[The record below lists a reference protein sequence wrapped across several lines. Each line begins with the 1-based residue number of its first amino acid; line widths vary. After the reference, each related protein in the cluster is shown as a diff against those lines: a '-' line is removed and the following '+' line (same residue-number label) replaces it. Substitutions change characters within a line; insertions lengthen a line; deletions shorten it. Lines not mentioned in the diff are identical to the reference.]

1 MPLERLIKFFASLR
15 LTIVLLALGMV
26 LIFAGTLAQEPLG
39 LYAVQARFFRSFF
52 VDASAFGAALHK
64 FADMIAQGFGNSLTP
79 INSQKVLAAPRIPAF
94 PGGYLIGGLLLLN
107 LLTAHFTRFKWTW
120 KKTGIWMAHTGL
132 ILLLVGQLTTDMLSI
147 ESAMHLREGEV
158 KNYSESP
165 RIAEL
170 AVMDVTDPDTDKVVA
185 IPQGLL
191 ARGGEIKDAELPFTV
206 RVKSFFP
213 NSSVT
218 KRAADS
224 TEPAAATQSV
234 GARAIVKP
242 LPRVTSMEDSDA
254 PSAVVELVTPTGS
267 LGTWLASVYIDR
279 PQVFSWNNRNYQ
291 LVLRPERHY
300 QPFSI
305 QLLNFTHD
313 TYKGTDVPK
322 NFASRILLQRPETG
336 EKREVLIYMNNPLR
350 YAGQT
355 FYQASYDA
363 DDHGSVFQVVRNP
376 GWLTP
381 YFSCILVALG
391 LIVQFMI
398 HLVGFII
405 KSVAS

>member
-39 LYAVQARFFRSFF
+39 LYAVQQRFFQSFF

-64 FADMIAQGFGNSLTP
+64 FADMIAQGFGSSLAP
-79 INSQKVLAAPRIPAF
+79 IDSHKVLAARRIPAF
-94 PGGYLIGGLLLLN
+94 PGGYLIGGVLLLN

-120 KKTGIWMAHTGL
+120 RKTGIWMAHTGL
-132 ILLLVGQLTTDMLSI
+132 ILLLVGQLATDMLSV
-147 ESAMHLREGEV
+147 ESAMHVREGET
-158 KNYSESP
+158 KNYSESQ
-165 RIAEL
+165 RTTEL
-170 AVMDVTDPDTDKVVA
+170 AMIDVTDPDTDKVVA

-191 ARGGEIKDAELPFTV
+191 AAGGEIRNPELPFTI
-206 RVKSFFP
+206 RVKSFYP
-213 NSSVT
+213 NSEVS
-218 KRAADS
+218 RREPNA
-224 TEPAAATQSV
+224 TEPAAATQNI
-234 GARAIVKP
+234 GAQATVKA
-242 LPRVTSMEDSDA
+242 LPRVTRMEDVDA
-254 PSAVVELVTPTGS
+254 PSAVVEIVTPSGS

-279 PQVFSWNNRNYQ
+279 PQVFTWNNRTWQ
-291 LVLRPERHY
+291 FVLRQARHY
-300 QPFSI
+300 HPFSI
-305 QLLNFTHD
+305 ELLKFTHD

-322 NFASRILLQRPETG
+322 NFSSRILLQRPETG

-355 FYQASYDA
+355 FYQASYDP
-363 DDHGSVFQVVRNP
+363 DDRGSVFQVVRNP

-381 YFSCILVALG
+381 YFSCALVALG

-398 HLVGFII
+398 HLVGFIT
-405 KSVAS
+405 KGVGS